1 MHSSESDWRE
11 LASRE
16 NNGLAIT
23 LVWSK
28 VTDQVKV
35 MVVEAEL
42 EREFELNVDGVDA
55 LEAFYH
61 PFAYEAR
68 RSDTEAARRE
78 SLDLQPQS

>member
-28 VTDQVKV
+28 AIGRVKV
-35 MVVEAEL
+35 IVAEP
-42 EREFELNVDGVDA
+42 EFEQEFELTVDGVDA

-61 PFAYEAR
+61 PFAYAAR
-68 RSDTEAARRE
+68 RSNADAAQRE